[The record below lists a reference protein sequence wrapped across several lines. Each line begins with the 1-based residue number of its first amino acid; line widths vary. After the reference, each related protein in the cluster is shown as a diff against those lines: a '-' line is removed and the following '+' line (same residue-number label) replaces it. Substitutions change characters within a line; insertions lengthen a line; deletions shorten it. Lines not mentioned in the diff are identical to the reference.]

1 MGEFRSAMLTAAR
14 DTPAAAATS
23 SIVTDMTAPS
33 HLDNRG
39 EALHQRSQTLAPRS
53 APPVGCLARGKSMK
67 TTGSRRSLR
76 VLAAVVATSAVLA
89 GCSSQGGAQDQP
101 AASTGGGGS
110 GTGQSFT
117 IAMITHEAPG
127 DTFWDKVRAGA
138 EQAAK
143 NTGVELK
150 YSNDPDGTRQA
161 TLVQN
166 AIDSKV
172 DGIAVTLTQVDA
184 VGPVAQKA
192 VEAGIP
198 VVAFNGGI
206 TDYQK
211 FGISTYFGSDE
222 DVAGQAVGQRLSQ
235 EGGTGKSLC
244 VITEQGSVALEAR
257 CAGVKKTYPDT
268 ENLYVN
274 GTDLPSVQ
282 ATIGAKLQQD
292 PSISTIVALG
302 APFAMAAVQ
311 AKTGAGSQA
320 KVVSFDLNS
329 DLVNAMKE
337 KQVEFTVDQQPYV
350 QGYMAVEALW
360 LNLVNGNDL
369 GGGKPVLT
377 GPSFVDNTNIDKIAG
392 FAASNT
398 R

>member
-1 MGEFRSAMLTAAR
+1 
-14 DTPAAAATS
+14 
-23 SIVTDMTAPS
+23 
-33 HLDNRG
+33 
-39 EALHQRSQTLAPRS
+39 
-53 APPVGCLARGKSMK
+53 MK
-67 TTGSRRSLR
+67 IIGSGGSLR
-76 VLAAVVATSAVLA
+76 VLAAVVAVSAVLA
-89 GCSSQGGAQDQP
+89 GCSSQGGAQSQG
-101 AASTGGGGS
+101 AAPGAGGGGG
-110 GTGQSFT
+110 GTGQKYT

-138 EQAAK
+138 QQAAK
-143 NTGVELK
+143 NDGVELK
-150 YSNDPDGTRQA
+150 YSNDPDGTHQA

-192 VEAGIP
+192 VQAGIP

-211 FGISTYFGSDE
+211 FGIGMYFGSDE
-222 DVAGQAVGQRLSQ
+222 DVAGQAVGQRLTQ
-235 EGGTGKSLC
+235 AGGTGKAIC

-257 CAGVKKTYPDT
+257 CAGVKKTYPNT
-268 ENLYVN
+268 EILYVN

-282 ATIGAKLQQD
+282 ATLGAKLQQD

-302 APFAMAAVQ
+302 APFALAAMK
-311 AKTGAGSQA
+311 AKTDAKSQA
-320 KVVSFDLNS
+320 KIVSFDLNS
-329 DLVNAMKE
+329 DLVKAIKD

-350 QGYMAVEALW
+350 QGYMAVDALW

-392 FAASNT
+392 FAAHNT